1 MHSFSGLT
9 LGHKTTTIIVP
20 ITPRNLHE
28 LEEQALAVGHLSVDD
43 HKGRA
48 LAFETSGLEGSI
60 PTFDAD
66 ILEWRVDFYD
76 DGDIG
81 SLLHA
86 AAILRSRTPLPILAT
101 FRTKPEGGERDLDT
115 AEYVRILAALSA
127 SGSISG
133 IDIEMSR
140 GAEAV
145 DQLIRAAHSAG
156 IAAVASAHFFTSTPT
171 VVDLVALLHSMEEA
185 GANVAKVACMPST
198 PGDTLTLLQAT
209 WEASQKMSIPLITM
223 SMGQI
228 GAVSRAVGGLFGSA
242 ATFAT
247 VGAAS
252 APGQMPVDELK
263 PVLEALDRFSG
274 R

>member
-1 MHSFSGLT
+1 
-9 LGHKTTTIIVP
+9 
-20 ITPRNLHE
+20 
-28 LEEQALAVGHLSVDD
+28 
-43 HKGRA
+43 
-48 LAFETSGLEGSI
+48 
-60 PTFDAD
+60 
-66 ILEWRVDFYD
+66 
-76 DGDIG
+76 
-81 SLLHA
+81 
-86 AAILRSRTPLPILAT
+86 
-101 FRTKPEGGERDLDT
+101 
-115 AEYVRILAALSA
+115 
-127 SGSISG
+127 
-133 IDIEMSR
+133 
-140 GAEAV
+140 
-145 DQLIRAAHSAG
+145 
-156 IAAVASAHFFTSTPT
+156 
-171 VVDLVALLHSMEEA
+171 MEEA